1 MDAVTGGSLTPPP
14 LVSGF
19 RRLCSRTDGGAT
31 PLSVAASAAI
41 RRKRTARA
49 DASRSVFTKSRCRW
63 ASPYQCLICLTAIGA
78 AGGGATG
85 FSTRRYQ
92 VYQCSH
98 CRVSPREGDS
108 GCLSRTGPRLIH
120 FRGGRMAPGGCSRT
134 IS

>member
-1 MDAVTGGSLTPPP
+1 MDAVTGGSLNPPP

-41 RRKRTARA
+41 RRKRTA

-63 ASPYQCLICLTAIGA
+63 ASPYQRLICLTAIA
-78 AGGGATG
+78 AASGGATG

-98 CRVSPREGDS
+98 CRVSPREGGL
-108 GCLSRTGPRLIH
+108 GCLSQTGPRLIH
-120 FRGGRMAPGGCSRT
+120 FRGGQMAPRGCSRT